1 MIARVAAAMS
11 TRRLLRRSL
20 GGALAAALLGTVL
33 GVAPASAVGVDEAR
47 DRVERILAE
56 LERLEE
62 EVDILT
68 EDYVVAVDEK
78 NRLDAEVEAARAR
91 IAEKEAALAE
101 LQSELS
107 AAAVAAF
114 VSGGTG
120 GSLTGL
126 LAPGSSPT
134 DAVKKQQ
141 LTELALDAGGADTDE
156 LDALITDLEAERAG
170 LEAKQKR
177 AEEYAASLSQRKA
190 AAEQSRAEFM
200 RARAEAEAELGE
212 ALAREEQ
219 RRQEEALRQAEELLR
234 QQAAAARAP
243 AAPRAGSSG
252 GGSSGS
258 SSSSGGGSSGSSG
271 GGSSPSDGGGQS
283 APPPSS
289 RAGVAIQAARSQ
301 LGVPYRFAASEP
313 GVAFDCSGLTK
324 YAWGQAGV
332 YLPHQ
337 SRAQYAS
344 VPHVPKSQA
353 QPGDLIFY
361 YSPISHVGI
370 YLGGGQL
377 IHAPATG
384 DVVKISSVNWGRVV
398 GVGRPG

>member
-11 TRRLLRRSL
+11 TRRLPRRSL

-219 RRQEEALRQAEELLR
+219 RRQAEALRQAEELLR
-234 QQAAAARAP
+234 QQAAAARAS
-243 AAPRAGSSG
+243 ATPRAGSSG
-252 GGSSGS
+252 GGSSS
-258 SSSSGGGSSGSSG
+258 SSGSSG
-271 GGSSPSDGGGQS
+271 GGSSGGTSSGSGGGQS

-301 LGVPYRFAASEP
+301 LGVPYRYAASSP

-344 VPHVPKSQA
+344 VPHVSKSEA